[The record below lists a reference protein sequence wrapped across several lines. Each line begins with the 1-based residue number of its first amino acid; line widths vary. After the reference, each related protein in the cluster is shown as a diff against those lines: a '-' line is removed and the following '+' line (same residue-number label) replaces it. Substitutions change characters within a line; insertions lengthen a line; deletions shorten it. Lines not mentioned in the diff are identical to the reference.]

1 MIVSAETNRLKFVI
15 RELLWVYITYSTCY
29 PSNSC
34 QESCWVCTA
43 PKRQRCQ
50 WLLDQMC
57 VYVGC
62 GVPHINMQSRET
74 IYVYVHIY
82 TCVVYIINYLIILL
96 KTHRRKRDR
105 RPRARRCSRILRTS
119 KAEDLGTN
127 SLFPSPSLHWHSS
140 LPASQPLHLPNFS
153 TLYSLI
159 LSLSLSN
166 RHTQK
171 HRERDAWLA
180 GRIKGTCRLKQACGW
195 PL

>member
-1 MIVSAETNRLKFVI
+1 
-15 RELLWVYITYSTCY
+15 
-29 PSNSC
+29 
-34 QESCWVCTA
+34 
-43 PKRQRCQ
+43 
-50 WLLDQMC
+50 MC

-127 SLFPSPSLHWHSS
+127 SLYFPHRHYIGTPPCL
-140 LPASQPLHLPNFS
+140 LASRYTFPTFPLY
-153 TLYSLI
+153 T
-159 LSLSLSN
+159 LSLYLSLKPS
-166 RHTQK
+166 HTK
-171 HRERDAWLA
+171 RERERERERERCMISRKD
-180 GRIKGTCRLKQACGW
+180 
-195 PL
+195 